1 MSQPTPS
8 ALDAPTTG
16 DLVLRGLKRALHSR
30 PLAALAA
37 SAGNVLRSEHRCRLV
52 RYLNCLS
59 AMLHHSMTEWILGR
73 LDLDDVYP
81 IRQHSQ
87 MAAIQGATTQNTW
100 CAEMTTR
107 QIRAEWRKLH
117 WCVMGLIRNP
127 WSVYH

>member
-1 MSQPTPS
+1 MHPQQVTYSCEGS
-8 ALDAPTTG
+8 
-16 DLVLRGLKRALHSR
+16 KRALHSR

-73 LDLDDVYP
+73 LDLDDDYP

-87 MAAIQGATTQNTW
+87 MAAILGDSID
-100 CAEMTTR
+100 CANHVACRDDTHG
-107 QIRAEWRKLH
+107 K
-117 WCVMGLIRNP
+117 CVLDG
-127 WSVYH
+127 